1 MAPLRTG
8 DDSLGGG
15 CVRCVDARHPLQM
28 AVSQGLDTRSRTHR
42 EAKMAA
48 TGVSSPS
55 GTDILPEEQIA
66 IAYTWKDERMSN
78 EEIAVRLA
86 AAILEPSVAVPARRA
101 NVDVKYEQIQSAAEL
116 AVRVY
121 KTVLGVLQP
130 PESA

>member
-1 MAPLRTG
+1 
-8 DDSLGGG
+8 
-15 CVRCVDARHPLQM
+15 
-28 AVSQGLDTRSRTHR
+28 
-42 EAKMAA
+42 
-48 TGVSSPS
+48 
-55 GTDILPEEQIA
+55 
-66 IAYTWKDERMSN
+66 MSN

-101 NVDVKYEQIQSAAEL
+101 NVDLKDEQIQSAAEL